1 MSKKLSFYLV
11 LSLVFA
17 QFAWAQSAQIDNS
30 KDEVLT
36 TGEKIELP
44 YQTVNFDG
52 GEAVLF
58 DNGPIIS
65 LPAGGCAGGDASILD
80 GTVGGHTLYGWG
92 HQQNLGN
99 YMADDFTSA
108 ASWNIDSLKFFGY
121 QSFETTSTITGV
133 YVQIWSGSPMAGG
146 TIVWGD
152 LTTNRL
158 QRTGLT
164 NIYRAQSTTPTNCD
178 RRIQEVVATVGV
190 NLPAG
195 QYWIQWGETGTSAS
209 GPWCPPVTIPGVA
222 ITGDALQNV
231 AGVWAAA
238 LNGTSPN
245 GAPFIVYGS
254 VVGGTITIAQ
264 AIEDLDNDF
273 VPDRLGDT
281 VTVQGVVFS
290 PNYQTT
296 NNSYYISDGTAG
308 TDIFMYSPPLYSWDM
323 GDELNITGV
332 VTQYNGMSEI
342 IPVDSTGWVFMNSGN
357 PTPNPTILSLA
368 QFKANAE
375 LYEGSLVG
383 FTSLSLVS
391 GTWPAGGS
399 SSNLSLSDGVDTV
412 VFRIDSDTDID
423 GSPEP
428 AWPVDIIGIGS
439 QFDNSAPYNSG
450 YQVFPRFYSTDFLPA
465 GSLPVELTSF
475 SANVNEGSVY
485 LNWTTATELNNNGFE
500 VQRAVNSEFH
510 SIGFVQ
516 GHGTTTNIQNYS
528 FVDQNVV
535 AGKYTY
541 RLKQVDFNGTFAYSN
556 VVEVEILSVKEF
568 VLEQNYPNPFNP
580 GTTIN
585 FSLAVDSKVSL
596 KIFDVLGQEV
606 ATLVNGQLAAGNHP
620 VSFDASSLN
629 SGVYFYRIDAN
640 GSDGQKFSSVKKM
653 ILTK

>member
-1 MSKKLSFYLV
+1 V
-11 LSLVFA
+11 
-17 QFAWAQSAQIDNS
+17 
-30 KDEVLT
+30 
-36 TGEKIELP
+36 
-44 YQTVNFDG
+44 
-52 GEAVLF
+52 
-58 DNGPIIS
+58 
-65 LPAGGCAGGDASILD
+65 
-80 GTVGGHTLYGWG
+80 
-92 HQQNLGN
+92 
-99 YMADDFTSA
+99 
-108 ASWNIDSLKFFGY
+108 
-121 QSFETTSTITGV
+121 
-133 YVQIWSGSPMAGG
+133 
-146 TIVWGD
+146 
-152 LTTNRL
+152 
-158 QRTGLT
+158 
-164 NIYRAQSTTPTNCD
+164 
-178 RRIQEVVATVGV
+178 VVATVGV

-195 QYWIQWGETGTSAS
+195 QYWVQWGITGSSTS
-209 GPWCPPVTIPGVA
+209 GPWCPPVTIQGVA
-222 ITGDALQNV
+222 VTGDALQLT
-231 AGVWAAA
+231 ATGWTAA
-238 LNGTSPN
+238 LNGTSAN

-308 TDIFMYSPPLYSWDM
+308 TDIFMYSPPLYSWDV

-342 IPVDSTGWVFMNSGN
+342 IPVDSTGWVFMSSGN

-391 GTWPAGGS
+391 GTWPASGS

-428 AWPVDIIGIGS
+428 AWPIDIIGIGS

-450 YQVFPRFYSTDFLPA
+450 YQVFPRFYATDFLPT

-475 SANVNEGSVY
+475 SANVNEGTVN
-485 LNWTTATELNNNGFE
+485 LHWTTATEINNNGFE
-500 VQRAVNSEFH
+500 VQRKVDNEFH
-510 SIGFVQ
+510 TIGFVQ

-528 FVDQNVV
+528 FVDQNVA
-535 AGKYTY
+535 AGNYAY
-541 RLKQVDFNGTFAYSN
+541 RLKQLDYNGTFEYSN
-556 VVEVEILSVKEF
+556 VVEVEVLSVKEF
-568 VLEQNYPNPFNP
+568 TLDQNFPNPFNP
-580 GTTIN
+580 STTIN

-640 GSDGQKFSSVKKM
+640 GNDGQKFSSVKKM